1 MGRVVEAQPCKHF
14 MTATACMP
22 VDAAAHSLP
31 VALALP
37 QMYACIYILQA
48 FLLALSQS
56 TFRGVWAATVVWLC
70 LLLLLEVLVVG
81 TAPLWLYTPGG
92 SSSMHSLPWSIWVAM
107 VSNRSCSCPESCILH
122 PG

>member
-48 FLLALSQS
+48 FLLALSQHVSRRMGSNCGMAVLAAVAGGSRCRHS
-56 TFRGVWAATVVWLC
+56 TPLAVYTWWLQLHALLTMEHLGRHGEQSQ
-70 LLLLLEVLVVG
+70 LLL
-81 TAPLWLYTPGG
+81 P
-92 SSSMHSLPWSIWVAM
+92 
-107 VSNRSCSCPESCILH
+107 
-122 PG
+122 